1 MDSDVGPL
9 PQTANDLETTKENHL
24 KRARALPGIVCLFAL
39 AACGGGGG
47 SPSTVRPGPSTS
59 LVWGEGNWG
68 DQNWSAP
75 GAAASRLASNPER
88 NGRESRDL
96 NPNLDLNPTETR

>member
-1 MDSDVGPL
+1 MTSK
-9 PQTANDLETTKENHL
+9 TTKETHL
-24 KRARALPGIVCLFAL
+24 KRARALPGILCLFVL

-47 SPSTVRPGPSTS
+47 SPSGVRPAPSTA

-75 GAAASRLASNPER
+75 GAAASRFASIPER
-88 NGRESRDL
+88 NGRKSFDL
-96 NPNLDLNPTETR
+96 DPTLDLNPTEPR